1 MRSPFLLFSQQMAG
15 GPSTLRGMGYML
27 VSTVCASVLNAT
39 VKYISAE
46 LHPFEISF
54 FRSAFGFVAFA
65 PLLIRH
71 GWAPFRTKRLGLH
84 AVRGV
89 LTSVAILTLFW
100 GLSMT
105 ELAKVQALSFTTP
118 LFAAVLGFALLREK
132 VAFVR
137 IAALLVGFA
146 GTVVVLRPDMIE
158 IGPGPILIL
167 ISALVIGGQMIAMK
181 VLSRTVS
188 STTITLYMMVFTTIL
203 AFVAA
208 LFLWKVP
215 TWPQLGV
222 MVAIGFLSAF
232 LHLCMAQAIKEADVS
247 VVLSV
252 NYTALIWAAII
263 GFVVF
268 AEIPDIGTWIGGTII
283 CASVVFIA
291 IREKVA
297 ESQTQLAP
305 SR

>member
-1 MRSPFLLFSQQMAG
+1 M
-15 GPSTLRGMGYML
+15 
-27 VSTVCASVLNAT
+27 LNAT
-39 VKYISAE
+39 VKYLSAE
-46 LHPFEISF
+46 LHPFEITF
-54 FRSAFGFVAFA
+54 FRSIFGCVAFA
-65 PLLIRH
+65 PLFIGH
-71 GWAPFRTKRLGLH
+71 GWAPFRTKCLGLH

-89 LTSVAILTLFW
+89 LTSVAILSLFL

-105 ELAKVQALSFTTP
+105 ELAKFQALLFTTP
-118 LFAAVLGFALLREK
+118 LFAAVLGFALLRERIPY
-132 VAFVR
+132 AR

-146 GTVVVLRPDMIE
+146 GALVVLRPGMIAL
-158 IGPGPILIL
+158 GPGPILIL

-181 VLSRTVS
+181 VLSRTES

-203 AFVAA
+203 SFVAA
-208 LFLWKVP
+208 IIVWKMP
-215 TWPQLGV
+215 TWPQFGV

-232 LHLCMAQAIKEADVS
+232 LHICMAQAIKEADIS

-268 AEIPDIGTWIGGTII
+268 AEIPDIGIWLGGTII
-283 CASVVFIA
+283 SASVVFIA
-291 IREKVA
+291 IREKMA
-297 ESQTQLAP
+297 ESQTRLAP